1 MASKRRWQVERERCC
16 TAERALQGK
25 VALARSLEYNIAH
38 PQDKAQKFVIIDE
51 ISIENVIIKWPGR
64 YLVL

>member
-1 MASKRRWQVERERCC
+1 MLHRRASIAGE
-16 TAERALQGK
+16 
-25 VALARSLEYNIAH
+25 VALSLEYIAH

>member
-1 MASKRRWQVERERCC
+1 MASKRRWQVEREMLHR
-16 TAERALQGK
+16 RASIAGE